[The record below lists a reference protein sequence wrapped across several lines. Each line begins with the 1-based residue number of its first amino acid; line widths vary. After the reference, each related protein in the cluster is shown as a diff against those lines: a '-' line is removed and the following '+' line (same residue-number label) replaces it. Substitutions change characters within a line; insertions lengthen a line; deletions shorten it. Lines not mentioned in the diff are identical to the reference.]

1 MIAVP
6 ENPLKNIYT
15 LREVD
20 FVMKGGQVV
29 RKP

>member
-15 LREVD
+15 LRKVD

-29 RKP
+29 RKL